1 MRREDMTSTISKR
14 LRQCVD
20 RKARSIGFVKH
31 STWLWVKPIEDR
43 SLFLLLNLE
52 KSNWGDEF
60 YIELGAIS
68 GELPEKLQ
76 IWHSPLRIRIGS
88 CVTDRRV
95 LALSISIRRLTLMS
109 RLGS

>member
-1 MRREDMTSTISKR
+1 
-14 LRQCVD
+14 
-20 RKARSIGFVKH
+20 
-31 STWLWVKPIEDR
+31 
-43 SLFLLLNLE
+43 LLLNLQ

-95 LALSISIRRLTLMS
+95 LALLDFNKTPDADEQIRQ
-109 RLGS
+109 LGDALETGGACQAV